1 MNPVASEPTIKKA
14 PYQTPDHLI
23 SQLPDYPIT
32 RYPDHPIPFFAI
44 FNGILLSNPIAS
56 NEAIFVPIID

>member
-23 SQLPDYPIT
+23 SQLPDYPISQLPDT
-32 RYPDHPIPFFAI
+32 PITQYPFSLYLMAFYSQIQ
-44 FNGILLSNPIAS
+44 
-56 NEAIFVPIID
+56 